1 MSAGLDRGH
10 IRRAFGR
17 AATTYAEHAVLQA
30 EVGERLRERLDE
42 APDFVPAR
50 MLDVGCGPGGG
61 SHALRARYPQAQIIA
76 LDLALPM
83 LAEAGKRGSESLF
96 GDGSRPE
103 PSFHVSKSDSDPLF
117 LDPLFLLCA
126 DAQALPLADASVD
139 LVHSNLCLQWCE
151 DPGLALAEFRR
162 VLRPGG
168 HLLFSTFGPD
178 TLKELRAAFAKVDNT
193 PHVSRFIDM
202 HDIGDALLVGGF
214 RDPVLEREDFLL
226 TYADAGALMREL
238 RAIGATNADAQR
250 TRALTGKTHLRNVY
264 AAYEEFRRDGV
275 LPATYEVVYAHAIA
289 PQPGQ
294 PRRTPDGD
302 VASFPIERLR
312 GSRIR
317 SG

>member
-17 AATTYAEHAVLQA
+17 AAATYAEHAVLQA
-30 EVGERLRERLDE
+30 EVGERLRDRLDE
-42 APDFVPAR
+42 VPDFAPCR
-50 MLDVGCGPGGG
+50 ILDVGCGPGGG
-61 SHALRARYPQAQIIA
+61 SRALAARHPQAPIIA
-76 LDLALPM
+76 LDLAQPM
-83 LAEAGKRGSESLF
+83 LQQAASTEAAPAL
-96 GDGSRPE
+96 
-103 PSFHVSKSDSDPLF
+103 
-117 LDPLFLLCA
+117 LLCA

-178 TLKELRAAFAKVDNT
+178 TLKELRAAFARVDDT

-226 TYADAGALMREL
+226 TYSDAATLMREL

-250 TRALTGKTHLRNVY
+250 RRALTGKTHLMNVY
-264 AAYEEFRRDGV
+264 AAYEDFRRDGV

-289 PQPGQ
+289 PEPGQ
-294 PRRTPDGD
+294 PRRTPEGD
-302 VASFPIERLR
+302 VASFPIEQLR
-312 GSRIR
+312 RSRVR
-317 SG
+317 SA

>member
-10 IRRAFGR
+10 VRRAFGR
-17 AATTYAEHAVLQA
+17 AAATYAEHAVLQA

-42 APDFVPAR
+42 VPDFAPR
-50 MLDVGCGPGGG
+50 RILDVGCGPGGG
-61 SHALRARYPQAQIIA
+61 SRALAARHPQAPIIA
-76 LDLALPM
+76 LDLAQPM
-83 LAEAGKRGSESLF
+83 LQQAASTEAAPAL
-96 GDGSRPE
+96 
-103 PSFHVSKSDSDPLF
+103 
-117 LDPLFLLCA
+117 LLCA

-178 TLKELRAAFAKVDNT
+178 TLKELRAAFARVDDT

-226 TYADAGALMREL
+226 TYSDAATLMREL

-250 TRALTGKTHLRNVY
+250 RRALTGKTHLMNVY
-264 AAYEEFRRDGV
+264 AAYEDFRRDGV

-289 PQPGQ
+289 PEPGQ
-294 PRRTPDGD
+294 PRRTPEGD
-302 VASFPIERLR
+302 VASFPIEQLR
-312 GSRIR
+312 RSRVR
-317 SG
+317 SA